1 MLLIVSPRTP
11 YSKRVSKAIL
21 LISFTRSLSCS
32 MFLLL
37 PFPLSLE
44 GEPRISSLTE
54 VEWEE
59 VFFLVGDF
67 LRGGEI

>member
-1 MLLIVSPRTP
+1 
-11 YSKRVSKAIL
+11 
-21 LISFTRSLSCS
+21 